1 MVAPLSFPVN
11 GRVASSVKAGSPAA
25 GKVAHQANATRF
37 QGLTPDHQDSVTIT
51 RGAPPVSVQDMYD
64 LLHTSGHKDN
74 IQNAH
79 LEPKRLE
86 YLTQPKPFYVAAR
99 DTSQADKLVGIAVGV
114 HLGDYVLLSR
124 MMVDRA
130 YQNRGIGSALIEA
143 FRKEG
148 SQMVNE
154 GPVSLVALTADP
166 MNQDHPSH
174 HFIRRRG
181 FINLPNAVY
190 LPRHSPFFG
199 PNTHAPSTGEPDI
212 HQFP

>member
-1 MVAPLSFPVN
+1 VAAPISPSVNRRSFLPSNADSFKLEGKSHQAVAP
-11 GRVASSVKAGSPAA
+11 
-25 GKVAHQANATRF
+25 RF
-37 QGLTPDHQDSVTIT
+37 QGLVSERQDSVTIT
-51 RGAPPVSVQDMYD
+51 RGAPPVSAQDMYD

-79 LEPKRLE
+79 LEPKRLAF
-86 YLTQPKPFYVAAR
+86 LTEPKPFYVAAR
-99 DTSQADKLVGIAVGV
+99 DTSQADKLVGLAVGV

-130 YQNRGIGSALIEA
+130 YQNRGIGSGLIDA

-148 SQMVNE
+148 SQMVND